1 MTDNYVTE
9 VLANIEAISAALD
22 NNALITKT
30 RQAVLTGIKGF
41 QITPAEKS
49 KLYANFEMQF
59 SVQVVSKL
67 IDVVVNSGLVEK
79 QIATEAAKV
88 ALLTQQLATE
98 TQNTLKVTNEVAL
111 LASNK
116 QLVDK
121 QITTEDKRRLDVM
134 AGILV
139 KNAQTHATMQSA
151 KFEEA
156 RRYILIHSTE
166 SNDQIQ
172 KADREVALIQAIAT
186 DETLTISTTHLQ
198 RAVDGLDGILAA
210 PVAYFT
216 EIDDIALAVN
226 PETGS
231 VS

>member
-1 MTDNYVTE
+1 MTPTYVTE
-9 VLANIEAISAALD
+9 VLGNIEAISAALD

-30 RQAVLTGIKGF
+30 REAVLTGIKGF

-88 ALLTQQLATE
+88 ALLTQQLETE
-98 TQNTLKVTNEVAL
+98 VQNTLKVTNEVAL

-116 QLVDK
+116 LLVDE
-121 QITTEDKRRLDVM
+121 QIKTEKKRTYDVM

-139 KNAQTHATMQSA
+139 KNAQVHATTQSA

>member
-1 MTDNYVTE
+1 MTPTYVTE
-9 VLANIEAISAALD
+9 VLGNIEAISAALD

-30 RQAVLTGIKGF
+30 REAVLTGIKGF

-88 ALLTQQLATE
+88 DLLTQQLATE
-98 TQNTLKVTNEVAL
+98 VQNTLKVTNEVAL

-116 QLVDK
+116 LLVDE
-121 QITTEDKRRLDVM
+121 QIKTEKKRTYDVM

-139 KNAQTHATMQSA
+139 KNAQVHATTQSA